1 LYQERTIENME
12 NLADRKVFAYLL
24 RGPAE
29 FNAVQRIIDYA
40 LLTEAAAPDFKP
52 LAQII
57 KAYHNQYR
65 TPPPYT
71 ILEDNLVEDFE
82 TLQLLAWVKEE
93 VCDESEV
100 KFYVDKM
107 RSRYNGYLA
116 RVLGQ
121 SAPEDI
127 ENFDVEEYNTS
138 LGRIQAKIER
148 LHKNAIFSEGDVASS
163 VEERMGRYQYTEDN
177 PDQISGVFLG
187 YKELDHL
194 TWGIKKSELMV
205 ISGASSSGKSMLMMN
220 IAINAWLGSN
230 DPLNPDAEIID
241 DGKDIIF
248 FSMEMSKS
256 QLEDRIDSN
265 LAGIIT
271 NNITRGRMSASEKD
285 KFKRVLQF
293 CEKYE
298 KRFYICDMPRG
309 SKTIDVEARFDAI
322 SSEFTPDLVC
332 VDYLGIMKPNVS
344 RNSDWLD
351 IGYTAEDLHEFC
363 RAKNIP
369 VITAAQRKTKDRKAK
384 KQYNGLEDLGRSKMI
399 GDNAN
404 IVFLIEDR
412 DEESLKD
419 DMIIHVVKNRS
430 GAKGKATL
438 LKDFETGRVQTLPD
452 NWVGDV
458 GDENDF

>member
-1 LYQERTIENME
+1 ME
-12 NLADRKVFAYLL
+12 NLADRKVFSYLL
-24 RGPAE
+24 KGPAE
-29 FNAVQRIIDYA
+29 FNSVQRVIDYA
-40 LLTEAAAPDFKP
+40 LLTEASAPDFKP

-71 ILEDNLVEDFE
+71 ILEDNLVEDYD
-82 TLQLLAWVKEE
+82 TLQLLSWIKEE

-100 KFYVDKM
+100 KFYIDKM
-107 RSRYNGYLA
+107 RRRYNGYLA
-116 RVLGQ
+116 KILA
-121 SAPEDI
+121 SAAPSDI
-127 ENFDVEEYNTS
+127 EDFDVEEYNQS
-138 LGRIQAKIER
+138 LGRIQSKIER
-148 LHKNAIFSEGDVASS
+148 LHKNAVFSEGDVSQS
-163 VEERMGRYQYTEDN
+163 TDDRLGRYKYTEEN

-187 YKELDHL
+187 YRDLDYL
-194 TWGIKKSELMV
+194 TWGVKKSELMV

-241 DGKDIIF
+241 DGKDVIF
-248 FSMEMSKS
+248 FSLEMSKS
-256 QLEDRIDSN
+256 QLEDRIDSRI
-265 LAGIIT
+265 AGIIT
-271 NNITRGRMSASEKD
+271 NNITRGRMTSHEKVC
-285 KFKRVLQF
+285 FKKVLQF
-293 CEKYE
+293 CSNYK
-298 KRFYICDMPRG
+298 KKFYICDIPRG
-309 SKTIDVEARFDAI
+309 SKTMEIEARFDAI

-351 IGYTAEDLHEFC
+351 VGYTAEDLAEFC
-363 RAKNIP
+363 RTKDIP

-384 KQYNGLEDLGRSKMI
+384 KQYNDLEDLGRSKMI

-404 IVFLIEDR
+404 IVLLIEDR
-412 DEESLKD
+412 DQEYLKD

-430 GAKGKATL
+430 GAKGKARL
-438 LKDFETGRVQTLPD
+438 LKDFETGRIQTLPD
-452 NWVGDV
+452 DWVGEA